1 MSLSCASVLFSV
13 EHAATQALN
22 KCHLKQYTQYMY
34 EAVAL
39 MREKHGSQNFIGIFL
54 CTYKRVSGLY

>member
-1 MSLSCASVLFSV
+1 MSLSCASILFCV

-22 KCHLKQYTQYMY
+22 KCPLKQYTQYMY

-39 MREKHGSQNFIGIFL
+39 MRERHGSQKSIGIFFV
-54 CTYKRVSGLY
+54 RINE